1 MKTEKEKM
9 QAGETYYAFD
19 PELMKLHRD
28 CLKWVEEYNR
38 TYFRDYTQGGELLR
52 KFLPNAHPSLV
63 IQAPFWCDFGF
74 NIYGG
79 ENGFINYNCTIL
91 DTARIYLGKNIL
103 IGPMYNYMLRCTR
116 SIIGNSAT
124 GPNMASPLQRDD

>member
-38 TYFRDYTQGGELLR
+38 TISGIILKEVNYFVNFYRMPILL
-52 KFLPNAHPSLV
+52 
-63 IQAPFWCDFGF
+63 
-74 NIYGG
+74 
-79 ENGFINYNCTIL
+79 
-91 DTARIYLGKNIL
+91 
-103 IGPMYNYMLRCTR
+103 
-116 SIIGNSAT
+116 
-124 GPNMASPLQRDD
+124 

>member
-63 IQAPFWCDFGF
+63 IQAPFWCDFGLIF
-74 NIYGG
+74 TEVRMVLLIITVRFSIRP
-79 ENGFINYNCTIL
+79 GFIWGK
-91 DTARIYLGKNIL
+91 IY
-103 IGPMYNYMLRCTR
+103 
-116 SIIGNSAT
+116 
-124 GPNMASPLQRDD
+124 

>member
-38 TYFRDYTQGGELLR
+38 TLLER
-52 KFLPNAHPSLV
+52 INNSRRYYHQQS
-63 IQAPFWCDFGF
+63 IQ
-74 NIYGG
+74 
-79 ENGFINYNCTIL
+79 
-91 DTARIYLGKNIL
+91 
-103 IGPMYNYMLRCTR
+103 
-116 SIIGNSAT
+116 
-124 GPNMASPLQRDD
+124 

>member
-38 TYFRDYTQGGELLR
+38 TYTECPSFFSDTGS
-52 KFLPNAHPSLV
+52 FLV
-63 IQAPFWCDFGF
+63 
-74 NIYGG
+74 
-79 ENGFINYNCTIL
+79 
-91 DTARIYLGKNIL
+91 
-103 IGPMYNYMLRCTR
+103 
-116 SIIGNSAT
+116 
-124 GPNMASPLQRDD
+124 

>member
-52 KFLPNAHPSLV
+52 KF
-63 IQAPFWCDFGF
+63 
-74 NIYGG
+74 
-79 ENGFINYNCTIL
+79 
-91 DTARIYLGKNIL
+91 
-103 IGPMYNYMLRCTR
+103 
-116 SIIGNSAT
+116 
-124 GPNMASPLQRDD
+124 